1 MYNKSSKNLTHG
13 SASAERRGLESEAP
27 MSSDAFQTSGNSST
41 RSSEIPSDFVVE
53 NHGSIFLLKPQTPAA
68 TSWLEEHI
76 GQDNGYQPYW
86 PSSVVVEHRYIA
98 DIVAGIQSDGLE
110 VA

>member
-1 MYNKSSKNLTHG
+1 LKN
-13 SASAERRGLESEAP
+13 EATVN
-27 MSSDAFQTSGNSST
+27 SDAFKQSGNSPTHSA
-41 RSSEIPSDFVVE
+41 SKIPPDFLVE
-53 NHGSIFLLKPQTPAA
+53 NHGSIFLLKPQTPSAR
-68 TSWLEEHI
+68 SWLEEHI